1 MFGKTHAVNVSFTDN
16 SHSAEPGFE
25 RKMTFA
31 HDRYAFDGKLVTAM
45 PALVERTTGESVGG
59 IFTSGTADFS
69 VPEEIF
75 KKLDS
80 LFFAVGENIF
90 CHRSLLFF
98 SLYIL
103 SKKYCQG
110 CPEVVRKLLW
120 QEIFLVLFP
129 CFSKK
134 RGVLK

>member
-31 HDRYAFDGKLVTAM
+31 HDGNAFDGKLVTAM
-45 PALVERTTGESVGG
+45 IALVERTTGKSVGG
-59 IFTSGTADFS
+59 IFTSGTADFA

-75 KKLDS
+75 KKLYS
-80 LFFAVGENIF
+80 LFFAVGENIL

-103 SKKYCQG
+103 SKKC
-110 CPEVVRKLLW
+110 W
-120 QEIFLVLFP
+120 
-129 CFSKK
+129 
-134 RGVLK
+134 